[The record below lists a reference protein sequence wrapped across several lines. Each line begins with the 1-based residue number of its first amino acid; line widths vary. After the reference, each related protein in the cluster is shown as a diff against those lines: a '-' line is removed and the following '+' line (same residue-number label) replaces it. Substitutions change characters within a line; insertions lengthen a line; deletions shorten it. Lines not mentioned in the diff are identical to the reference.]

1 MDLKDYR
8 NLFTVCSL
16 VLSFF
21 AITPALNLFVSFSVE
36 ERFSELSIL
45 DPAHTAKV
53 PNPFNVRVNSE
64 ESLFVTVGNHMGGS
78 AYYMVYVKFR
88 NQTQSFPNST
98 MPSSL
103 APLYEFRV
111 FLLDGEKWGWVD
123 FEGLVRFKFL
133 EVLRHADTVRVRRMM
148 INNVIFEMNSSAK
161 WVVLNMGDFEYSGFF
176 FQLFFE
182 LWLFDVSSRSFK
194 YHDRFVGVWL
204 NMTL

>member
-8 NLFTVCSL
+8 NLFAVCSL

-36 ERFSELSIL
+36 EPFSELSIL
-45 DPAHTAKV
+45 GPTHMAKDY
-53 PNPFNVRVNSE
+53 PFDVRVNSE
-64 ESLFVTVGNHMGGS
+64 ESLFVTVSNHMGES
-78 AYYMVYVKFR
+78 IYYMVYVKFR
-88 NQTQSFPNST
+88 NQTQSFPSDA

-103 APLYEFRV
+103 APLYELRV
-111 FLLDGEKWGWVD
+111 FLLDGEQW
-123 FEGLVRFKFL
+123 EGIIRVKFL
-133 EVLRHADTVRVRRMM
+133 EVMRDGDVVRVRKMLV
-148 INNVIFEMNSSAK
+148 NNVIFEVDSSST
-161 WVVLNMGDFEYSGFF
+161 WDSNYSGFY

-182 LWLFDVSSRSFK
+182 LWTYGASSRSFK

>member
-8 NLFTVCSL
+8 NLFAVCSL

-21 AITPALNLFVSFSVE
+21 AITPALNVFVSFNVE

-45 DPAHTAKV
+45 GPTHMAKDY
-53 PNPFNVRVNSE
+53 PFDVRVNSE
-64 ESLFVTVGNHMGGS
+64 ESLFVTVGNHMGES
-78 AYYMVYVKFR
+78 IYYMVYVKFR
-88 NQTQSFPNST
+88 NQTQSFPSDA

-111 FLLDGEKWGWVD
+111 FLLDGEKWDGI
-123 FEGLVRFKFL
+123 VRFKFL
-133 EVLRHADTVRVRRMM
+133 EVLQVGDVVRVRKML
-148 INNVIFEMNSSAK
+148 INNVIFEMDSSST
-161 WVVLNMGDFEYSGFF
+161 WDSEYDGFY

-182 LWLFDVSSRSFK
+182 LWIYGASSRSFK